1 MNTSIDL
8 RLGDAFDCLRALPSE
23 SVDLVITDPPYE
35 SLEKHR
41 AKGTTT
47 RLKVSKASSNE
58 WFEVIKNDMLPELL
72 GQLYRVLKPNT
83 HCYLFCDGETS
94 DVLRDIVRSMA
105 HRKGFTWWKRLV
117 WDKQKIGMGYHYRS
131 RHEFIVFLEKGK
143 RKLNDLG
150 VPDVLSF
157 PRVRGGYPT
166 EKPVDLAHVL
176 ISQSS
181 NAGDVVLDPFF
192 GSGSTAEACRLQG
205 RDFIG
210 FDISRT
216 AFDYACNR
224 LGLGDRIVGGET
236 LEVAATLP
244 PTDRREALGE
254 ITRLSQEM
262 GGYFDK
268 PPQSES

>member
-1 MNTSIDL
+1 M
-8 RLGDAFDCLRALPSE
+8 PSE

-47 RLKVSKASSNE
+47 RLKVSKSSSNE
-58 WFEVIKNDMLPELL
+58 WFGVIGNDRLPELL
-72 GQLYRVLKPNT
+72 VELYRVLRPNS

-94 DVLRDIVRSMA
+94 DVLRDIVRTMDD
-105 HRKGFTWWKRLV
+105 RRVGGRRPQRFTWWKRIV

-143 RKLNDLG
+143 RKLSDLG
-150 VPDVLSF
+150 IPDVLSV
-157 PRVRGGYPT
+157 PRVVGGYPT
-166 EKPVDLAHVL
+166 EKPWELADNL
-176 ISQSS
+176 IRQSS
-181 NAGDVVLDPFF
+181 KPCELVLDPFF

-216 AFDYACNR
+216 AFEYACNR
-224 LGLGDRIVGGET
+224 LGIADRIADGET
-236 LEVAATLP
+236 LEVSAVVP
-244 PTDRREALGE
+244 
-254 ITRLSQEM
+254 
-262 GGYFDK
+262 
-268 PPQSES
+268 